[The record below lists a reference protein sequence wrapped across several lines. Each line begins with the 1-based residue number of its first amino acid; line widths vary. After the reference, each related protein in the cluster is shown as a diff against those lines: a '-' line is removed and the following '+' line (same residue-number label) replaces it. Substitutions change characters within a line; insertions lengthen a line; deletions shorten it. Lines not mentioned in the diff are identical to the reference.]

1 MWGAAA
7 EPADSYY
14 QVRPECTDV
23 AKTRFKIK
31 VTLIFLLFYFF
42 VLVIKNMMRDYIIQI
57 HCLFILSGMQLFSF
71 LDYVDHWVH

>member
-57 HCLFILSGMQLFSF
+57 HCLLTLSGMQLFSF

>member
-31 VTLIFLLFYFF
+31 VTFFLSVFFFFLFC
-42 VLVIKNMMRDYIIQI
+42 VGD
-57 HCLFILSGMQLFSF
+57 
-71 LDYVDHWVH
+71 

>member
-57 HCLFILSGMQLFSF
+57 HCLLILSGMQLFSF